1 MCRSRCVLRVNV
13 AGHIEQNFGRGGSL
27 VWVDMAGLHDPPDVF
42 GSKGPEVIVLEEGE
56 KLHGT
61 R

>member
-1 MCRSRCVLRVNV
+1 
-13 AGHIEQNFGRGGSL
+13 
-27 VWVDMAGLHDPPDVF
+27 MAGLHDPPDVF